1 MCLYACVLVVL
12 LAVVVVVVVVLWA
25 WAWLPQ
31 TRADDRVQAV

>member
-1 MCLYACVLVVL
+1 VLPLVVLAAPVVLVVL
-12 LAVVVVVVVVLWA
+12 V

>member
-1 MCLYACVLVVL
+1 VLPLAVLAAPVVLVVL
-12 LAVVVVVVVVLWA
+12 VVLV